1 MDKSATTKKMW
12 KNVQKVFTDILSK
25 YFDGDIKKAEDAN
38 DFILNSREET
48 VKESISRNSKRI
60 ILKPT

>member
-1 MDKSATTKKMW
+1 MKKPIS
-12 KNVQKVFTDILSK
+12 KKFLLDILSK

-48 VKESISRNSKRI
+48 VKESISRKFKKDNS
-60 ILKPT
+60 